1 MHSKKNAS
9 KYAIPVRINSD
20 DNVYM
25 PATVFSESKK
35 SLERSQ
41 FFSFKNKTE
50 NRYTRVQTAY
60 VTVHAQEQ

>member
-1 MHSKKNAS
+1 MQSNKNAS

-35 SLERSQ
+35 SLERSH
-41 FFSFKNKTE
+41 FFRSKIKPKTDTLVLK
-50 NRYTRVQTAY
+50 RLTSLFMS
-60 VTVHAQEQ
+60 